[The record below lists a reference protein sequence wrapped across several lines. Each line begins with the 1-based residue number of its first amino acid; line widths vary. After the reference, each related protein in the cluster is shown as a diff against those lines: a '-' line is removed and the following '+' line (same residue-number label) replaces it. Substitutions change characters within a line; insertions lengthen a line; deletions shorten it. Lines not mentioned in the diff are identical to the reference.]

1 MNKRSEI
8 SMLIR
13 AKIRPLFILLVLTFI
28 AASCKVMHLGKFP
41 EIKADNS
48 LYRDLDISDSS
59 SIALVPWR
67 ELFTDTCLQI
77 IIEKAVSNN
86 PDMQVAIAR
95 VKKAE
100 AAFRQSRAEFFP
112 SLNAGFNATYQ
123 S

>member
-1 MNKRSEI
+1 
-8 SMLIR
+8 
-13 AKIRPLFILLVLTFI
+13 
-28 AASCKVMHLGKFP
+28 MHLGKFP
-41 EIKADNS
+41 EIKADDS

-67 ELFTDTCLQI
+67 ELFTDTCLQV

-123 S
+123 SETGGIWSS